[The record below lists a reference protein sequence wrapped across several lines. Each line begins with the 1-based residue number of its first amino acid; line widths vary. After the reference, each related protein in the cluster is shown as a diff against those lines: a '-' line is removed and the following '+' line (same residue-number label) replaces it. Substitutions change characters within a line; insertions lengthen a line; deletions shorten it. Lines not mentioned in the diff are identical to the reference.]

1 MKNSMVKVLHSAV
14 ICALGLAGSNV
25 GHAQGDTT
33 AVALEEVIVVA
44 RKRTENLQE
53 VPVSITALTGEQLKN
68 QGVFNTSDLNN
79 SMPNLNVSSSYG
91 ETQPNFTIRGI
102 GVGTEY
108 NSNTILACR

>member
-53 VPVSITALTGEQLKN
+53 VPV
-68 QGVFNTSDLNN
+68 
-79 SMPNLNVSSSYG
+79 
-91 ETQPNFTIRGI
+91 
-102 GVGTEY
+102 
-108 NSNTILACR
+108 